1 MPIFLFCLHIFYNGI
16 KLWIIFVPAMKGKK
30 NFLRK
35 KLLENSPVKT
45 FKENSE
51 DTGSGNCFWGV
62 AFVRFHAFSY
72 CREVKRF
79 FLVN

>member
-1 MPIFLFCLHIFYNGI
+1 
-16 KLWIIFVPAMKGKK
+16 MKGKK

-35 KLLENSPVKT
+35 KLLEGIPVKT
-45 FKENSE
+45 FKENSR
-51 DTGSGNCFWGV
+51 DTGSGNCFLGGR
-62 AFVRFHAFSY
+62 FVRFNAFSY

>member
-1 MPIFLFCLHIFYNGI
+1 MDNFCACNERE
-16 KLWIIFVPAMKGKK
+16 K

-51 DTGSGNCFWGV
+51 DTGSGNCFWGG
-62 AFVRFHAFSY
+62 AFVRFHAFSD

>member
-1 MPIFLFCLHIFYNGI
+1 MDNFCACNERE
-16 KLWIIFVPAMKGKK
+16 K

-51 DTGSGNCFWGV
+51 DTGSENCFWGG

>member
-1 MPIFLFCLHIFYNGI
+1 MDNFCACNEREKEF
-16 KLWIIFVPAMKGKK
+16 FEKK
-30 NFLRK
+30 TSG
-35 KLLENSPVKT
+35 EQSGKT

-51 DTGSGNCFWGV
+51 DTGSGNCFWGG